1 MEISFN
7 PDELAQIDKVKSKY
21 PSQQSAIM
29 DVLWLAQK
37 KWGWISPEII
47 EYIARLLDLP
57 ASSVEGVVSFYTM
70 YFKQPMGKY
79 HIQVCTN
86 ISCMLL
92 GGENIYEYIKD
103 KLGIDNHQTTN
114 DGKFSLE
121 EVECMGACGES
132 PMIAI
137 NEDYYY
143 NMNKE
148 KIDKLLAELS

>member
-1 MEISFN
+1 
-7 PDELAQIDKVKSKY
+7 
-21 PSQQSAIM
+21 M

-57 ASSVEGVVSFYTM
+57 ASSIEGVVSFYTM

>member
-70 YFKQPMGKY
+70 YFKHPMGKY

>member
-7 PDELAQIDKVKSKY
+7 PDELAQIDNFKSKY

>member
-57 ASSVEGVVSFYTM
+57 ASSIEGVVSFYTM

>member
-70 YFKQPMGKY
+70 YFKHPMGKY

-121 EVECMGACGES
+121 EVECMGACGGA

>member
-7 PDELAQIDKVKSKY
+7 PDELAQIDNFKSKY

-57 ASSVEGVVSFYTM
+57 ASSIEGVVSFYTM

>member
-1 MEISFN
+1 METSFN
-7 PDELAQIDKVKSKY
+7 SEELAQIEKIKSKY
-21 PSQQSAIM
+21 PTSQSAIM

-37 KWGWISPEII
+37 KWGWISSDVI
-47 EYIARLLDLP
+47 EYVAALLNVPP
-57 ASSVEGVVSFYTM
+57 ATVEGIVSFYTM
-70 YFKQPMGKY
+70 YFNKPMGKY

-86 ISCMLL
+86 VSCMIT
-92 GGENIYEYIKD
+92 GGENIYEYVKE
-103 KLGIDNHQTTN
+103 KLGINNLETTQ

-132 PMIAI
+132 PMIAV

-148 KIDKLLAELS
+148 KIDKLFDELS

>member
-21 PSQQSAIM
+21 PSQQSAIV

-57 ASSVEGVVSFYTM
+57 ASSIEGVVSFYTM